1 MDLKSLTA
9 ALSIAFV
16 TVILDAVFRFHYV
29 YVLIIVTV
37 MAYAFVRTLIRSE
50 HTGSSPEPA
59 PGSPSGGLIW
69 GLAAADSD
77 LDKTDREALVDH
89 IQSRLSTP
97 SSSSRKSGRTT
108 KVDDLVRKV
117 AGQVT
122 KDLELESGKTL
133 KLVIPHPAFTT
144 QLAAL
149 VESLDVRTVIRA
161 ANVKSAK
168 SGYVRLTVE
177 VNRVY
182 HLGDSPMDAS
192 YRLIQR
198 QLEGTG
204 GLAWISHPPRKT
216 RIHLILPGA

>member
-37 MAYAFVRTLIRSE
+37 MAYAFVRTLVRSE
-50 HTGSSPEPA
+50 HTGTASQPA
-59 PGSPSGGLIW
+59 SNPQTAGLIRT
-69 GLAAADSD
+69 LAIADND
-77 LDKTDREALVDH
+77 LDKVDREALMDRVQRELAQEKTSTRREARSVKLGQLID
-89 IQSRLSTP
+89 RL
-97 SSSSRKSGRTT
+97 
-108 KVDDLVRKV
+108 
-117 AGQVT
+117 AEQVT

-133 KLVIPHPAFTT
+133 KVEIPHPSFTT

-149 VESLDVRTVIRA
+149 IESLDVRASVRA
-161 ANVKSAK
+161 TKLKTSP
-168 SGYVRLTVE
+168 SGHVRLTIE
-177 VNRVY
+177 VNRVH
-182 HLGDSPMDAS
+182 HLGDSPMDAP
-192 YRLIQR
+192 YRLVQR

-204 GLAWISHPPRKT
+204 SLAWISHPPRKT